1 LRKAISVVKKSTG
14 DHQRAIREL
23 SITSDGIGVGESLR
37 DFQGVLGGELRYLGR
52 PGPLMEVEE

>member
-1 LRKAISVVKKSTG
+1 VKKSTG